1 MNNGIIRYKNYRY
14 IGEIGTSPKDASI
27 WGVLRVS
34 PVAAAALSSPA
45 AVSDSI
51 LLLAAAAALRNVS
64 SNGL

>member
-1 MNNGIIRYKNYRY
+1 M
-14 IGEIGTSPKDASI
+14 GTSPKDASI